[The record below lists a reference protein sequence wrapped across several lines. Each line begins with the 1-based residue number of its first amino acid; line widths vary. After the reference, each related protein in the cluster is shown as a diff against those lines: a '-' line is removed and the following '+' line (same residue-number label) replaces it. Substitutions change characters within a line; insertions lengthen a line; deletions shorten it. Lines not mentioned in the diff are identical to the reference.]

1 MASAS
6 IGFSHHLFTATLIS
20 SSVLAMFGTASGA
33 DGSLPEVS
41 DMINSQEYGR
51 ARFLFLL
58 RKADKEGDAM
68 GWREGGTLSALPF
81 LELPK

>member
-6 IGFSHHLFTATLIS
+6 IGFSHHLSAATLIS
-20 SSVLAMFGTASGA
+20 LFVLAMFGAASDA

-51 ARFLFLL
+51 SRFII
-58 RKADKEGDAM
+58 
-68 GWREGGTLSALPF
+68 
-81 LELPK
+81 